1 MENNWESGDPMAR
14 DEIIK
19 ALRQFIHQF
28 DGRDVGDYFVEDVLE
43 AAADLLEQDVPPT
56 DMVPKDFH
64 DRCME
69 MEIGRRMLLEQN
81 APKWISVKERMPES
95 GEKVIAQLQARTFKN
110 HWTTTILAHIGE
122 HEKTTDDDDWRDC
135 ECDTE
140 YDEKND
146 CYWIAEC
153 WYEVNVVDN
162 NPNWIID
169 SDYNVTHWM
178 PIPTFPTEKEDAK

>member
-1 MENNWESGDPMAR
+1 MTR

-19 ALRQFIHQF
+19 ALQQFIHQF

-43 AAADLLEQDVPPT
+43 AAADMLEQDAKKT
-56 DMVPKDFH
+56 
-64 DRCME
+64 
-69 MEIGRRMLLEQN
+69 N
-81 APKWISVKERMPES
+81 WISVKDRMPES
-95 GEKVIAQLQARTFKN
+95 GEKVIARLQSKTFQRYRPI
-110 HWTTTILAHIGE
+110 TMLAHIGA
-122 HEKTTDDDDWRDC
+122 HEKTTDDSDWRDC

-146 CYWIAEC
+146 CYWISEC
-153 WYEVNVVDN
+153 WYEVNVVDD

-178 PIPTFPTEKEDAK
+178 PLPDIEGIEDET

>member
-1 MENNWESGDPMAR
+1 MTRE
-14 DEIIK
+14 EIVK
-19 ALRQFIHQF
+19 ALRVCSSDTPCINCPAM
-28 DGRDVGDYFVEDVLE
+28 GREPKLRCTDY
-43 AAADLLEQDVPPT
+43 AMMCAADMLEQDVP
-56 DMVPKDFH
+56 
-64 DRCME
+64 
-69 MEIGRRMLLEQN
+69 G
-81 APKWISVKERMPES
+81 WISVKDRLPES
-95 GEKVIAQLQARTFKN
+95 GEKVIARLQSRTFQI

-146 CYWIAEC
+146 CYWISEC
-153 WYEVNVVDN
+153 WYEVNVIDD

-178 PIPTFPTEKEDAK
+178 PLPTFPTEKEETK

>member
-1 MENNWESGDPMAR
+1 MENKWESGDPMAR

-43 AAADLLEQDVPPT
+43 AAADMLEQDV
-56 DMVPKDFH
+56 
-64 DRCME
+64 
-69 MEIGRRMLLEQN
+69 
-81 APKWISVKERMPES
+81 PKWISVKERMPES
-95 GEKVIAQLQARTFKN
+95 GEKVIARLQSKTFQRYRPI
-110 HWTTTILAHIGE
+110 TMLAHIGA
-122 HEKTTDDDDWRDC
+122 HEKTTDDSDWRDC

-146 CYWIAEC
+146 CYWISEC
-153 WYEVNVVDN
+153 WYEVNVVDD
-162 NPNWIID
+162 NPNWIIG

-178 PIPTFPTEKEDAK
+178 PLPTFPTEKEEAK

>member
-1 MENNWESGDPMAR
+1 MTR
-14 DEIIK
+14 KEIVK
-19 ALRQFIHQF
+19 ALQQFIHQF

-43 AAADLLEQDVPPT
+43 AAADMLEQD
-56 DMVPKDFH
+56 
-64 DRCME
+64 
-69 MEIGRRMLLEQN
+69 
-81 APKWISVKERMPES
+81 APGWISVKERLPES
-95 GEKVIAQLQARTFKN
+95 GEKVIARLQSKTFQSYRL
-110 HWTTTILAHIGE
+110 TTILAHIGE
-122 HEKTTDDDDWRDC
+122 HEKTTDDSEWRDC

-153 WYEVNVVDN
+153 WYEVNVVDD

-178 PIPTFPTEKEDAK
+178 PLPTFPTGKEEAK